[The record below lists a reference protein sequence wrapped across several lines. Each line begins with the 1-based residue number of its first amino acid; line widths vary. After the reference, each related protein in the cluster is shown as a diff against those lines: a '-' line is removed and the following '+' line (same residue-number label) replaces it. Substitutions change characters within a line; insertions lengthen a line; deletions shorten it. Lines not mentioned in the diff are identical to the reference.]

1 MTATLFD
8 SLKAPFSYS
17 SILWSI
23 GSRNE
28 AGTWG
33 KVFPRLDPRDV
44 QERLDAVMGPDKW
57 RVSYAQGP
65 AAGGVFCALELYIDG
80 QWVAKSDIGYQPQS
94 ASIAMRNADRA
105 LEVSLKATASD
116 AFNRAAAMWGI
127 GRYLYKFTPPYVAL
141 INHGRHLASFPVLAD
156 EFLPENERGTKPWEA
171 MQLALENGELTS
183 FKHGISPVRKT
194 ARKAAQSKAP
204 SGKPA
209 LRSVKVPQQ
218 APLIGTVEQWQ
229 SLNVEQR
236 REIAVILNRISKGLE
251 LDAVGQFLQG
261 ERAESLPQWARDAL
275 EDLFIQRLD
284 KADAAGAASER
295 KTAASAEV
303 TESPAEAPEINSVE
317 PSEAQHDEHAAGD
330 SVTEE
335 ADPANTVEAG
345 GSEADATE
353 ATEPASATAVA

>member
-1 MTATLFD
+1 MNATLFD

-23 GSRNE
+23 GSRND

-57 RVSYAQGP
+57 RVSYAPGP
-65 AAGGVFCALELYIDG
+65 AAGGVFCVLELYIDG

-116 AFNRAAAMWGI
+116 AFNRAAVMWGI
-127 GRYLYKFTPPYVAL
+127 GRYLYRFTPPYVAL
-141 INHGRHLASFPVLAD
+141 INHGKHLASFPVLTD

-183 FKHGISPVRKT
+183 FKHGVSAVRKT
-194 ARKAAQSKAP
+194 ARKTAQSKAP

-209 LRSVKVPQQ
+209 LRSVKAPQQ
-218 APLIGTVEQWQ
+218 APLIGTAEQWQ

-251 LDAVGQFLQG
+251 LDAVEQFLQG
-261 ERAESLPQWARDAL
+261 ERVESLPQWARDVL
-275 EDLFIQRLD
+275 EDLFIRRLD
-284 KADAAGAASER
+284 TADAAGEH
-295 KTAASAEV
+295 KTATSAEC
-303 TESPAEAPEINSVE
+303 TEKPTETPEINSVE
-317 PSEAQHDEHAAGD
+317 PSEAQHDEHAAGG

-335 ADPANTVEAG
+335 ADFTNTLEAG
-345 GSEADATE
+345 GPEVDATE
-353 ATEPASATAVA
+353 ATEPSSTTAAA